1 MNKPLLPSA
10 LAAGT
15 WHLGVGRHSEKNET
29 DALHRAIDSGITT
42 IDTAEMYGLGR
53 SERLVGKVMETRRSE
68 VCLVSKIFPWNA
80 NPLLARRHCIASLK
94 RLKTDYL
101 DYYLLH
107 WRYPS
112 YLPAAVRSLEA
123 LRQEGLI
130 RGWGVSN
137 FDTRDINRL
146 LSIPGGENCQI
157 NQVLY
162 NCQSRGIEY
171 QLAGVCRKA
180 GIHLMAYS
188 PLGGAGAPLL
198 TAPVL
203 QRIARDHGTDPAVIA
218 LAWILR
224 QQNMTAVTETG
235 DPEHAQKNA
244 LAMAITL
251 TSADLAAINGVF
263 PPPVTRQ
270 PLDRR

>member
-1 MNKPLLPSA
+1 MKKQQRLSL

-15 WHLGVGRHSEKNET
+15 WHLGVDRYPEKTEIS
-29 DALHRAIDSGITT
+29 ALHQAIDSGITT

-53 SERLVGKVMETRRSE
+53 SERLVGKVMVTRREE

-80 NPLLARRHCIASLK
+80 NLLLASRQCQASLK
-94 RLKTDYL
+94 RLNTDYL

-107 WRYPS
+107 WRYPGH
-112 YLPAAVRSLEA
+112 LPWAVRSLEA

-130 RGWGVSN
+130 GGWGVSN
-137 FDTRDINRL
+137 FDIQDMTQL
-146 LSIPGGENCQI
+146 LNIPGGENCQI

-171 QLAGVCRKA
+171 RLMSVCQQA
-180 GIHLMAYS
+180 GIRLMAYS
-188 PLGGAGAPLL
+188 PLGGAGAPLRS
-198 TAPVL
+198 APVL
-203 QRIARDHGTDPAVIA
+203 ERIAMEHGTDASVIA

-224 QQNMTAVTETG
+224 QENMTAITETG
-235 DPEHAQKNA
+235 NPEHAQRNA
-244 LAMAITL
+244 LAGGIIL
-251 TSADLAAINGVF
+251 SPADIAAINGVF
-263 PPPVTRQ
+263 PPPTSKQ

>member
-1 MNKPLLPSA
+1 MNKQQNLSP

-15 WHLGVGRHSEKNET
+15 WHLGTGRYPEKTEIS
-29 DALHRAIDSGITT
+29 ALHQAIDAGITT

-53 SERLVGKVMETRRSE
+53 SERLVGKVMATRRNE

-80 NPLLARRHCIASLK
+80 HPLLARRHCLASLK
-94 RLKTDYL
+94 RLNSGYL
-101 DYYLLH
+101 DFYLLH
-107 WRYPS
+107 WRFPGH
-112 YLPAAVRSLEA
+112 LPLAVRSLEA
-123 LRQEGLI
+123 LREEGLI
-130 RGWGVSN
+130 GGWGVSN
-137 FDTRDINRL
+137 FDTADITRL
-146 LSIPGGENCQI
+146 LDIPGGENCRI

-171 QLAGVCRKA
+171 RLMALCRQA

-198 TAPVL
+198 RAPVL
-203 QRIARDHGTDPAVIA
+203 ERIAAEQGTDASVIA

-224 QQNMTAVTETG
+224 QKNMTAIAETG
-235 DPEHAQKNA
+235 NPQHAQRNA
-244 LAMAITL
+244 LASGIVL
-251 TSADLAAINGVF
+251 TAADIAAINGVF
-263 PPPVTRQ
+263 PPPICKQ